1 MLTNKQTGRLP
12 YLSHVITRARDN
24 NKSAQ
29 QQHLVGITYTC
40 KSQFGML
47 V

>member
-12 YLSHVITRARDN
+12 YLSHVTRARD

-29 QQHLVGITYTC
+29 QQDLVGITYTC
-40 KSQFGML
+40 TSQFGML